1 MQTIA
6 RFLHLLRG
14 VILKI
19 FLKFYSDCRL
29 AVCLIFFHSSSG
41 CRLDCSHSF
50 AFVVNVS
57 FICRSKSFNGLLPT
71 ASFLHLQIYKKI
83 KRSKERFVV
92 VQCNPQPIVIRL
104 YKMLIDIWLWEVAN
118 VAELSTLFWKDT
130 ADRVR
135 VSKWVKVKMCQNE
148 KWKCGQEPIIYI
160 LNIYILYR
168 GFRDIRKRKWHILTL
183 THYDTARVSACS
195 S

>member
-1 MQTIA
+1 MISFCSKINTFFSDGQHQRRKRTENKVQTIA

-19 FLKFYSDCRL
+19 FLKFSSDCRL

-71 ASFLHLQIYKKI
+71 ASFLHLQTYIKKRIIRQFYKKVETTAI
-83 KRSKERFVV
+83 YSLKTFM
-92 VQCNPQPIVIRL
+92 L
-104 YKMLIDIWLWEVAN
+104 YAFFSV
-118 VAELSTLFWKDT
+118 TL
-130 ADRVR
+130 
-135 VSKWVKVKMCQNE
+135 
-148 KWKCGQEPIIYI
+148 
-160 LNIYILYR
+160 
-168 GFRDIRKRKWHILTL
+168 
-183 THYDTARVSACS
+183 
-195 S
+195 

>member
-14 VILKI
+14 AILKI
-19 FLKFYSDCRL
+19 FLKFSSDCRL

-71 ASFLHLQIYKKI
+71 ASFLHLQIYKKKI

-92 VQCNPQPIVIRL
+92 VQCNPQLIVIRL
-104 YKMLIDIWLWEVAN
+104 YKMLIDMGLCRSQMWQN
-118 VAELSTLFWKDT
+118 FQPYSGKTQQT
-130 ADRVR
+130 ALGCQNGSR
-135 VSKWVKVKMCQNE
+135 SKCVKMKNE
-148 KWKCGQEPIIYI
+148 SAVKGLY
-160 LNIYILYR
+160 NIYIKNIYLYR
-168 GFRDIRKRKWHILTL
+168 SFRDIRKRK
-183 THYDTARVSACS
+183 
-195 S
+195 